1 MEPDDEDRMI
11 IVTGTDEDDLLDDR
25 VLDYRVGEGVGP
37 TPVGGQDRP
46 PEWTDLPTPALW
58 PALG

>member
-25 VLDYRVGEGVGP
+25 VLDYRVKEGAEAP
-37 TPVGGQDRP
+37 TVGGQGSP